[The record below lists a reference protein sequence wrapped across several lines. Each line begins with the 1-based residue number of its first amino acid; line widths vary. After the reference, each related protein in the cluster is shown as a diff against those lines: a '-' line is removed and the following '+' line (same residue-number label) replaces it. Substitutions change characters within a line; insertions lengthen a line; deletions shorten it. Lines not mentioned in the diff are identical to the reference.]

1 MTFFL
6 YGQDTYRMQGKLNE
20 MIEEYKKAHK
30 GALSLKSFG
39 EDNLNLDDV
48 KIEVQTASIFQ
59 EKKLIIFKN
68 VLSLLKKEPR
78 FPGLLEEFQKSDDII
93 IFSEEKEF
101 DEKNDLVKFLK
112 KNAKSQEFRLLEG
125 EKLKKW
131 AEEEFLKFR
140 KEISAEA
147 LDKLVS
153 FTGNDLWQLS
163 NDIKKLVNFQPEG
176 KIEEKNIELLVKP
189 TIELDIFRTI
199 DAIAEKNKKRALF
212 LIHKHL
218 ERGDNPVY
226 LLSMIN
232 FQFRNLLIIKDLIE
246 KRLPYYSILKTAK
259 LHPFV
264 VRKTYQQAGKFTFQ
278 EIKKIYRKIFQADLD
293 IKTGKVSAETA
304 LDLLLTEF

>member
-1 MTFFL
+1 
-6 YGQDTYRMQGKLNE
+6 

-30 GALSLKSFG
+30 GALTLKSFG
-39 EDNLNLDDV
+39 EENFDLEDV
-48 KIEVQTASIFQ
+48 KIETQTASIFQ

-68 VLSLLKKEPR
+68 ILSLLKKEPR
-78 FPGLLEEFQKSDDII
+78 SPDLLEEFQKSEDII
-93 IFSEEKEF
+93 IFSEEKDF
-101 DEKNDLVKFLK
+101 NEKNSLVKFLK
-112 KNAKSQEFRLLEG
+112 KNAKSQEFRPLEG

-131 AEEEFLKFR
+131 AKEEFLNLEKD
-140 KEISAEA
+140 ISAAA

-176 KIEEKNIELLVKP
+176 KVEEKSIELLVKP

-218 ERGDNPVY
+218 ERGDSPVY

-232 FQFRNLLIIKDLIE
+232 FQFRNLLIVKDLIE
-246 KRLPYYSILKTAK
+246 KNLPYYLISKTSK

-278 EIKKIYRKIFQADLD
+278 EIKKIYQKIFQADLD
-293 IKTGKVSAETA
+293 IKTGKISSETA